1 MKSTPALLLLLLL
14 LLVDVRGSITAL
26 PPCVL
31 PEAPQH
37 SSPTAKEE
45 RFSFIPASSPSA
57 WYTGRTKINSD
68 GSRSFD
74 WEGTQMW
81 INITGASYVKVVINV
96 TDNVVGMF
104 YCVCVRACVRAC
116 IYCIAR
122 DVLREHTLFDVVW
135 GIYVAFNA
143 ECAIYAVPACRC
155 TCARICI
162 YVRARACTHA
172 RTHARTH
179 PKAGLPLRLTAL
191 RPALS
196 SSAKIQVV
204 STSTL

>member
-1 MKSTPALLLLLLL
+1 MKSTPTVLLLLLL

-37 SSPTAKEE
+37 RHRQHENVNDGDFSSPTAKEE

-96 TDNVVGMF
+96 TDNVVGMSTVRAF
-104 YCVCVRACVRAC
+104 VRGVRACVRAC
-116 IYCIAR
+116 IYCIGR
-122 DVLREHTLFDVVW
+122 DVRREHTLFGVEYRV
-135 GIYVAFNA
+135 Y
-143 ECAIYAVPACRC
+143 
-155 TCARICI
+155 
-162 YVRARACTHA
+162 
-172 RTHARTH
+172 
-179 PKAGLPLRLTAL
+179 
-191 RPALS
+191 
-196 SSAKIQVV
+196 
-204 STSTL
+204 TSQFQC

>member
-1 MKSTPALLLLLLL
+1 MKSTPTVLLLLLLLL
-14 LLVDVRGSITAL
+14 LLVDARGSITAL

-37 SSPTAKEE
+37 RHRQHEYGSTVVNDGDFSSPTAKEE

-96 TDNVVGMF
+96 TDNVVGMST
-104 YCVCVRACVRAC
+104 V
-116 IYCIAR
+116 
-122 DVLREHTLFDVVW
+122 HTLLVWSIEYKRRNSMLNVQYMPCLRAVVP
-135 GIYVAFNA
+135 VH
-143 ECAIYAVPACRC
+143 V
-155 TCARICI
+155 CI
-162 YVRARACTHA
+162 
-172 RTHARTH
+172 
-179 PKAGLPLRLTAL
+179 
-191 RPALS
+191 
-196 SSAKIQVV
+196 
-204 STSTL
+204 